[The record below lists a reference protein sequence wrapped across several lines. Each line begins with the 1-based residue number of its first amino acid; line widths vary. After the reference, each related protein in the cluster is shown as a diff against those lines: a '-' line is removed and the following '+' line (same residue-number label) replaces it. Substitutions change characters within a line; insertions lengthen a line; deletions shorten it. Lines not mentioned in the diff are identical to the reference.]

1 MIGNAR
7 ALRKIDPDSKEP
19 LGFQFHLEESPSSL
33 ASIEMRDERNSTSA
47 LYAQGRSGSIFI
59 ILILDGQGETQSSSF
74 SAYAWSNFRVN
85 YSSTNEYPRN
95 GGLVREA
102 GLIKRIA
109 LVKRTFDLR
118 PRTGPIAA
126 TAAKALPLKH
136 ETFSR
141 TENALLR
148 ISSNTMEL
156 LSSDKTCPR
165 TMFNLFCFVLFFVG
179 AVSAGGTLEKLHE
192 GASRQ
197 AIEFSSLL
205 SLYRCDLRLRLVAVH
220 DLVEDEREIV
230 DALRKYS
237 NETSRDNGIN
247 GAQSKS
253 GTLYPRPPLI
263 AGDMPFS
270 VPLFVLK
277 LRNHETFWLVATSSN
292 SFRLS

>member
-7 ALRKIDPDSKEP
+7 ALRKSKPLASSSKRASIQSNFRIIKTTLDGELVVKCVCPGNEFGQVRISSFSPILIWPQTTTLTLFRVDPDSKEP

-59 ILILDGQGETQSSSF
+59 ILILDGQGQS
-74 SAYAWSNFRVN
+74 
-85 YSSTNEYPRN
+85 
-95 GGLVREA
+95 
-102 GLIKRIA
+102 LI
-109 LVKRTFDLR
+109 
-118 PRTGPIAA
+118 
-126 TAAKALPLKH
+126 
-136 ETFSR
+136 
-141 TENALLR
+141 LLG
-148 ISSNTMEL
+148 S
-156 LSSDKTCPR
+156 
-165 TMFNLFCFVLFFVG
+165 
-179 AVSAGGTLEKLHE
+179 

-230 DALRKYS
+230 DALRKCS

-277 LRNHETFWLVATSSN
+277 PRNHETFWLVATSSN